1 MRKYLWLLIVVLIGW
16 IVSFIGCDKM
26 DKMVKPVLTDTK
38 TSPEQANVLIYTGRT
53 IWITQADAT
62 IEAETTKSL
71 LASKGIQVEI
81 TENAESVRD
90 WMLQT
95 TADDAV
101 NVLILYGVI
110 PTTIYA
116 VGNIQPDGS
125 VAENWIETPDG
136 DTILNH
142 AGYLG
147 YSSDVDVMGEWTP
160 DSKEAIGT
168 NEHRA
173 LGNLMDHPFISLFP
187 NSPDVPPY
195 PFMSVTSDGKELAP
209 SSVNF
214 VSMRPFPLNQL
225 QGEWFAE
232 KVFASST
239 GDAQAIFA
247 DPVIVRDGNRGRL
260 AIVHQTLGVTPKGAV
275 AAEII
280 GNYLL
285 QDTKVE
291 FPDVNLAKRVREALY
306 LPAGAAISKVQLT
319 TLTVLDA
326 SAGNDAAPEEMIRDI
341 TGLEHATRLLAL
353 GLSGNKI
360 SNIKPLAGLTNLGR
374 LGLTSN
380 EISDINPLVGLT
392 KLQVLSLR
400 DNEIRD
406 ISPLSGLTKL
416 MLLELGFNKISNIS
430 PLEDMTNLI
439 QLELFSNEIN
449 DISSLAGLTK
459 LKTLE
464 IGSNEISDISPLAN
478 MTNLAE
484 LTLYHNVISDL
495 SPLRNMT
502 ELGELFL
509 HRNEISDL
517 SPLAGLTNLTW
528 LSLTNNKISD
538 ISPLADMVRL
548 TWLDLG
554 INEISDISPLA
565 DMTNLR
571 ELYLWSNGISDISPL
586 TDLMRLTWLD
596 LINNE
601 ISDISPLEGLINLT
615 ELALRNNEISDISPL
630 LKLVN
635 LESLYI
641 SGNPNIDKEQLEI
654 LLEKNPN
661 LKLY

>member
-1 MRKYLWLLIVVLIGW
+1 MRKYLWILIVVLIGW
-16 IVSFIGCDKM
+16 MLSFIGCDKM
-26 DKMVKPVLTDTK
+26 NKMVKPVLTDK
-38 TSPEQANVLIYTGRT
+38 PANVLIYIGRT

-62 IEAETTKSL
+62 IEAGTTKRL

-81 TENAESVRD
+81 TKNEESVRD

-147 YSSDVDVMGEWTP
+147 YSSDIDVIGEWTP
-160 DSKEAIGT
+160 ESKEAVGT
-168 NEHRA
+168 NEHGA
-173 LGNLMDHPFISLFP
+173 LRNLMDHPFISLFP

-195 PFMSVTSDGKELAP
+195 PFMSVTADGEELAP

-239 GDAQAIFA
+239 GDAQGIFA

-260 AIVHQTLGVTPKGAV
+260 AIVHQTLGDTPKGAV
-275 AAEII
+275 AAEMIS
-280 GNYLL
+280 NYLL

-306 LPAGAAISKVQLT
+306 LPAEAAIPKVQLT

-326 SAGNDAAPEEMIRDI
+326 STQNDAAPEEMIRDI
-341 TGLEHATRLLAL
+341 TGLEHATRLSEL

-360 SNIKPLAGLTNLGR
+360 SNIKPLTGLTNLKI
-374 LGLTSN
+374 LGLASN
-380 EISDINPLVGLT
+380 EISNISPLVGLT
-392 KLQVLSLR
+392 KLKVLGLTG
-400 DNEIRD
+400 NEISD
-406 ISPLSGLTKL
+406 ISPLSGLTTNL
-416 MLLELGFNKISNIS
+416 TLLELDFNK
-430 PLEDMTNLI
+430 
-439 QLELFSNEIN
+439 
-449 DISSLAGLTK
+449 
-459 LKTLE
+459 
-464 IGSNEISDISPLAN
+464 ISDISPLADMKN
-478 MTNLAE
+478 LVHLELDSNAIRDVSPLRGLTYLRKLELGSNALSDISPLRDMTNLTE
-484 LTLYHNVISDL
+484 LTLYHNTISDI
-495 SPLRNMT
+495 SPLRDITNLT
-502 ELGELFL
+502 ELFL
-509 HRNEISDL
+509 HRNVISDI
-517 SPLAGLTNLTW
+517 SPLRDMTNLTW

-538 ISPLADMVRL
+538 ISPLVGLTNL

-554 INEISDISPLA
+554 INAISDISPLA
-565 DMTNLR
+565 GLTRLR
-571 ELYLWSNGISDISPL
+571 ELYLWSNEISDISPL
-586 TDLMRLTWLD
+586 TDMIRLTWLD
-596 LINNE
+596 LIDNE
-601 ISDISPLEGLINLT
+601 VSDINPLAGLTNLT
-615 ELALRNNEISDISPL
+615 ELALRNNRINDISPL
-630 LKLVN
+630 IKLVN
-635 LESLYI
+635 LKSLYI
-641 SGNPNIDKEQLEI
+641 SGNPNIDKEQLDI

-661 LKLY
+661 LKLDVN

>member
-1 MRKYLWLLIVVLIGW
+1 
-16 IVSFIGCDKM
+16 
-26 DKMVKPVLTDTK
+26 MVKPVLTDK
-38 TSPEQANVLIYTGRT
+38 PANVLIYTGRT

-62 IEAETTKSL
+62 IEAEITKSL
-71 LASKGIQVEI
+71 LASKGVQVEI
-81 TENAESVRD
+81 TENEESVRD

-95 TADDAV
+95 TEDDAV
-101 NVLILYGVI
+101 NVLILFGVI

-147 YSSDVDVMGEWTP
+147 YSSDVDVIGEWTP
-160 DSKEAIGT
+160 ESKEAIGT
-168 NEHRA
+168 NKQGTLR
-173 LGNLMDHPFISLFP
+173 NLMDHSFISLFP

-195 PFMSVTSDGKELAP
+195 PFMSVTSDGKGLAP

-214 VSMRPFPLNQL
+214 VSMRPFPLKQL

-260 AIVHQTLGVTPKGAV
+260 AIVHQTLGDTPKGAV

-280 GNYLL
+280 SNYLL

-291 FPDVNLAKRVREALY
+291 FPDVNLAKRVREVLY
-306 LPAGAAISKVQLT
+306 LPAGAAIPKVQLT
-319 TLTVLDA
+319 TLTILDA
-326 SAGNDAAPEEMIRDI
+326 STRNDAAPEEMIRDI
-341 TGLEHATRLLAL
+341 TGLEHATRLLEL

-360 SNIKPLAGLTNLGR
+360 SNIKPLTGLTNLKI
-374 LGLTSN
+374 LGLVSN
-380 EISDINPLVGLT
+380 EISDINPLIGLT

-406 ISPLSGLTKL
+406 ISPLSGLTNLKI
-416 MLLELGFNKISNIS
+416 LELGLNK
-430 PLEDMTNLI
+430 
-439 QLELFSNEIN
+439 
-449 DISSLAGLTK
+449 
-459 LKTLE
+459 
-464 IGSNEISDISPLAN
+464 ISDISPLAN

-484 LTLYHNVISDL
+484 LELYSNVISDISPLRGMTNLKILELGLNKISDISPLANMTNLAELELYHNVISDL
-495 SPLRNMT
+495 SPLRDMT
-502 ELGELFL
+502 NLTELFL
-509 HRNEISDL
+509 HRNVISDL
-517 SPLAGLTNLTW
+517 SPLRDMTNLTW

-538 ISPLADMVRL
+538 ISPLTNMIRL

-554 INEISDISPLA
+554 INVISDISPLA
-565 DMTNLR
+565 DLTKLR
-571 ELYLWSNGISDISPL
+571 ELYLWSNVISDISPL

-596 LINNE
+596 LIDNE
-601 ISDISPLEGLINLT
+601 ISDISPLEGLTNLT
-615 ELALRNNEISDISPL
+615 ELALGNNEVSDISPL
-630 LKLVN
+630 IQLVN
-635 LESLYI
+635 LKSLYI
-641 SGNPNIDKEQLEI
+641 SGNPNIDKEQLDI

-661 LKLY
+661 LKLK